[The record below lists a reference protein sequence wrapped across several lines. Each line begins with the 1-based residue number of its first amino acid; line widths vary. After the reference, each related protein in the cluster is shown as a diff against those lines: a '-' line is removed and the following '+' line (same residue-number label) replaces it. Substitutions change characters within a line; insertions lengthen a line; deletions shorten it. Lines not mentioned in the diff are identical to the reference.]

1 MTPSVAPQSPWI
13 FGYGSLMWRPGFAF
27 RARARAWLP
36 GYERA
41 FCRYSFRHRGTPQRP
56 GLVIGLREIEAGPAA
71 ASAAHGAAAR
81 GWAEGGCVGIAFLPE
96 PDSLA
101 ETMAYLDERE
111 GAGYRRVLRPIT
123 LLGGPQPAASAP
135 RDKRPGE
142 LSAPREVRSAAV
154 IQAWVYVPNPE
165 HPSYFGQKDPAQ
177 IVPLILQ
184 GRGESG
190 TAYDYLA
197 AMLGEL
203 HKIGVAEPELEAVL
217 RAVEARREEGATA
230 AILRPV

>member
-1 MTPSVAPQSPWI
+1 MIHSGDSQEQPWI
-13 FGYGSLMWRPGFAF
+13 FGYGSLMWRPGFPF
-27 RARARAWLP
+27 RARAKAWLP

-41 FCRYSFRHRGTPQRP
+41 FCRYSFRHRGTPERP
-56 GLVIGLREIEAGPAA
+56 GLVIGLREIEAASAGSKGPTSA
-71 ASAAHGAAAR
+71 ASKGLASA
-81 GWAEGGCVGIAFLPE
+81 GCVGIAFLPE

-111 GAGYRRVLRPIT
+111 GAGYRRVLRSIT
-123 LLGGPQPAASAP
+123 LPEGAPPAKSAP
-135 RDKRPGE
+135 RDKR
-142 LSAPREVRSAAV
+142 AAATV
-154 IQAWVYVPNPE
+154 PAWVYIPNPE

-203 HKIGVAEPELEAVL
+203 HKLGVAEPALEAVL
-217 RAVEARREEGATA
+217 RTVEARRAERDA
-230 AILRPV
+230 LQ